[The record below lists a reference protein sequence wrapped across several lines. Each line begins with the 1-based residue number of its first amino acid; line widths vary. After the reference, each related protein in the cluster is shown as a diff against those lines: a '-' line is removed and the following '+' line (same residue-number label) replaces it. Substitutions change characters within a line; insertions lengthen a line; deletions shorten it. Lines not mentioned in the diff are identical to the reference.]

1 MDLLRGGEVVASV
14 ARVAAAASNRRLL
27 LRLLFPQQSAVD
39 LHAEAGDEEVPLRC
53 T

>member
-14 ARVAAAASNRRLL
+14 VAAAASNRRLL